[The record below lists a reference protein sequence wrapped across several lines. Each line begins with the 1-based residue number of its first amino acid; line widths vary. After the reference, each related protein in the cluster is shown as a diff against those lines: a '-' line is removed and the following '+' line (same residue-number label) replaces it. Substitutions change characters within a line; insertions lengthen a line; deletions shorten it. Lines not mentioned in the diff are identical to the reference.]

1 MGREDRKFRHVEA
14 ALSLDSHGLRAR
26 DGARLN
32 GSWSAFC
39 RVETTAFGNGSST
52 PDLMAVRIAVT
63 AADGNEAARVV
74 RIGANDEE
82 AVDTL
87 VERLEAALGD
97 TDRRE
102 LRLAAIARV
111 LTASIPQEQAI
122 G

>member
-1 MGREDRKFRHVEA
+1 MG
-14 ALSLDSHGLRAR
+14 
-26 DGARLN
+26 
-32 GSWSAFC
+32 AFC

-111 LTASIPQEQAI
+111 LTASIRKSKRSDEPRMILDKTGRSPQAFRE
-122 G
+122 GHLDKEHRR